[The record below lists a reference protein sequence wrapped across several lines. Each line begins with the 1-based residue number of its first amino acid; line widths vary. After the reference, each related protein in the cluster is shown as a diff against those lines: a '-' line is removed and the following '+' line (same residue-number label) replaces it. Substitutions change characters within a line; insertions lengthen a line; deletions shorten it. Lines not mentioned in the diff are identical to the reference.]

1 MLSFAAITPHPPII
15 IPNVGKGNIDL
26 VKKTIEGMK
35 RLERKL
41 KKVKPDVIII
51 ISPHGTLFADA
62 FSINLVEKYTG
73 NFRTFGDLSAN
84 LSFNGDVALAHRIFE
99 KLGSKMPVAMISHP
113 ELDHGAL
120 VPLFYLTPRLTQ
132 YSIIPMS
139 YSFLDYNKQM
149 EFGERLKEE
158 ILLSNKKIA
167 VIASGDLSHRLT
179 FDAPDGYNPQGK
191 IFDDK
196 LVSLLK
202 KKSIKQILGLDSGLI
217 ESAGQCGLR
226 SILILLG
233 IMKDINYQPELLSYE
248 GPFGVG
254 YLVMNFKL

>member
-1 MLSFAAITPHPPII
+1 MLSFAAIAPHPPII
-15 IPNVGKGNIDL
+15 IPNVGKNNLDL
-26 VKKTIEGMK
+26 VKKTIAGMNK
-35 RLERKL
+35 LEKKLRKNQ
-41 KKVKPDVIII
+41 PDIIII

-62 FSINLVEKYTG
+62 FSINLSEKYTG
-73 NFRTFGDLSAN
+73 NFKTFGDLNTN
-84 LSFNGDVALAHRIFE
+84 LNFNGDVGLVHRIFE
-99 KLGSKMPVAMISHP
+99 KLEAKMPVVMLNQP
-113 ELDHGAL
+113 NLDHGTL
-120 VPLFYLTPRLTQ
+120 VPLFYLASHLTNC
-132 YSIIPMS
+132 SIIPIG
-139 YSFLDYNKQM
+139 YSLLDNNKQI

-202 KKSIKQILGLDSGLI
+202 KKLTKQILDLDAELI
-217 ESAGQCGLR
+217 EGAGQCGLR

-233 IMKDINYQPELLSYE
+233 IIKDINYKPELLSYE

>member
-1 MLSFAAITPHPPII
+1 MGVPLRQQLT
-15 IPNVGKGNIDL
+15 VGSYLIKQ
-26 VKKTIEGMK
+26 
-35 RLERKL
+35 KL
-41 KKVKPDVIII
+41 KKVKPEVIII

-62 FSINLVEKYTG
+62 FSINLAEKYTG
-73 NFRTFGDLSAN
+73 NFKAFGDLSTN
-84 LSFNGDVALAHRIFE
+84 LNFNGDVGLTHRIFD
-99 KLGSKMPVAMISHP
+99 KLEAKMPVVMLNQG

-132 YSIIPMS
+132 CSIIPMG
-139 YSFLDYNKQM
+139 YSLLDYNQQI

-158 ILLSNKKIA
+158 ILLSNKKVA

-196 LVSLLK
+196 LIALLK
-202 KKSIKQILGLDSGLI
+202 KKQTKQILALDPELI
-217 ESAGQCGLR
+217 ENAGQCGLR

-233 IMKDINYQPELLSYE
+233 IIKDINYKPELLSYE

-254 YLVMNFKL
+254 YLVMNFKI

>member
-15 IPNVGKGNIDL
+15 VPNVGKENINL

-35 RLERKL
+35 KLERKL

-62 FSINLVEKYTG
+62 FSINLAEKYSG
-73 NFRTFGDLSAN
+73 NFKTFGDLTTN
-84 LSFNGDVALAHRIFE
+84 LGFNGDVALTHRIFE
-99 KLGSKMPVAMISHP
+99 KLEAKMPVVMINNQ

-120 VPLFYLTPRLTQ
+120 VPLFYLTPRLTK
-132 YSIIPMS
+132 YSIIPMG
-139 YSFLDYNKQM
+139 YSLLDYNQHI

-179 FDAPDGYNPQGK
+179 FDAPDGYNPQGN

-202 KKSIKQILGLDSGLI
+202 KKLTKQIIELDPELI
-217 ESAGQCGLR
+217 ENAGQCGLR

-233 IMKDINYQPELLSYE
+233 IIKNTNYKPEFLSYE